1 MAFLKRAQWRSV
13 TVKFTDC
20 VTSREFGETSMV
32 TAFVLVKVGTSEQL
46 NFAKSAKE
54 NMAKI
59 KGVKNVYGVFGRYDL
74 VIHVDVTDLEELSR
88 TIMDKMRAIPGVQAT
103 ESLIIGF

>member
-1 MAFLKRAQWRSV
+1 
-13 TVKFTDC
+13 
-20 VTSREFGETSMV
+20 MV
-32 TAFVLVKVGTSEQL
+32 MAFVLVKVGTGEQL

-54 NMAKI
+54 SMEKI

-74 VIHVDVTDLEELSR
+74 IVHMEAPSLEELSR
-88 TIMDKMRAIPGVQAT
+88 IIMDKMRAIPGVLST

>member
-1 MAFLKRAQWRSV
+1 
-13 TVKFTDC
+13 
-20 VTSREFGETSMV
+20 MV

-54 NMAKI
+54 EMAKI
-59 KGVKNVYGVFGRYDL
+59 KGVKNVHGVFGRYDL
-74 VIHVDVTDLEELSR
+74 VVAVEASNLEELSR
-88 TIMDKMRAIPGVQAT
+88 IIMDKMRAIPGVLAT